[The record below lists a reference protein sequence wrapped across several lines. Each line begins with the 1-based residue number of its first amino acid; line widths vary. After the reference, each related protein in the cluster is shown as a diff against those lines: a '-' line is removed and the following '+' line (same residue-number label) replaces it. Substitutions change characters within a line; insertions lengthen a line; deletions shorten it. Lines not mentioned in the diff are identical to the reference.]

1 MNIKRALNVIDQV
14 AIRNRANSY
23 STKLENEMRLKVSD
37 LRAVVE
43 ALGED
48 VESDQQREARLQR
61 EGCVLPPI
69 SDNEWQLYPITSPG
83 YTGWFNFIHN
93 PSQYCIGMVPPDKV
107 DLIRKLINPITH
119 NRKGRDLSE
128 WVMNT

>member
-43 ALGED
+43 TLGE
-48 VESDQQREARLQR
+48 Q
-61 EGCVLPPI
+61 
-69 SDNEWQLYPITSPG
+69 
-83 YTGWFNFIHN
+83 
-93 PSQYCIGMVPPDKV
+93 V
-107 DLIRKLINPITH
+107 DLTDERSEIA
-119 NRKGRDLSE
+119 KGRL
-128 WVMNT
+128 WITTNI

>member
-23 STKLENEMRLKVSD
+23 STKLEKEMRLKVSD

-48 VESDQQREARLQR
+48 VESDRQREARLQR
-61 EGCVLPPI
+61 EGCGLPLI
-69 SDNEWQLYPITSPG
+69 SDKERRAL
-83 YTGWFNFIHN
+83 
-93 PSQYCIGMVPPDKV
+93 
-107 DLIRKLINPITH
+107 
-119 NRKGRDLSE
+119 
-128 WVMNT
+128 

>member
-48 VESDQQREARLQR
+48 ELPSDFDYSRTDLEGVLQMIETGHMSVACASHYIKNIFEIIDAIKARTKSPNANQQ
-61 EGCVLPPI
+61 V
-69 SDNEWQLYPITSPG
+69 T
-83 YTGWFNFIHN
+83 
-93 PSQYCIGMVPPDKV
+93 
-107 DLIRKLINPITH
+107 
-119 NRKGRDLSE
+119 
-128 WVMNT
+128 

>member
-23 STKLENEMRLKVSD
+23 SNKLENEMRLKVSD

-48 VESDQQREARLQR
+48 VESDRQREARLQR
-61 EGCVLPPI
+61 EGCGLPLI

-107 DLIRKLINPITH
+107 DLIRKLINPIPH
-119 NRKGRDLSE
+119 NS
-128 WVMNT
+128 